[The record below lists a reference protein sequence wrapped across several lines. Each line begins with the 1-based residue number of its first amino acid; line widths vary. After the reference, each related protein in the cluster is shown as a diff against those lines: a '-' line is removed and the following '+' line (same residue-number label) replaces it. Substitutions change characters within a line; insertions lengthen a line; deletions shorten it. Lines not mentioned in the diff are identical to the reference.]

1 MQTIT
6 AEAAQIQFERLLRA
20 TIKEHRQYRIA
31 SEHGGVVMLSE
42 EAYESLLETLELLS
56 VPGLYESIKEA
67 DKQIAEGVTYSLDDV
82 FGEE

>member
-6 AEAAQIQFERLLRA
+6 AESAQVDFQKLLQA

-42 EAYESLLETLELLS
+42 EDYESLVETLELLS
-56 VPGLYESIKEA
+56 VPGLYESVKEA
-67 DKQIAEGVTYSLDDV
+67 DKQIHEGATYSIDDV
-82 FGEE
+82 FGE